1 MISTIKSYRF
11 RIENNETKKNEK
23 NLRGGRNGIEGKEGR
38 EGREGNTSMDC
49 PPRSTKSPLKIYG
62 LVADG

>member
-1 MISTIKSYRF
+1 MISPIKSYRF
-11 RIENNETKKNEK
+11 RIEDNETKKNEK
-23 NLRGGRNGIEGKEGR
+23 NLRGEREGGEGKEG
-38 EGREGNTSMDC
+38 GNTSIDC